1 MIARRSSAAP
11 VLFGAI
17 LAGALALGGCTSV
30 RQHQGYFLESTL
42 VSAIQPGTDNKDS
55 VMNTLGR
62 PSFTGTFDQN
72 DWYYVS
78 RDTKNMGYNHPHP
91 IDQTILHVH
100 FDKAGNVASIDH
112 RGLEQVAS
120 IHPDRDKT
128 PTLGSHH
135 SLFDELFGNIGTV
148 GAAGKGAPTTDNPN
162 PTGP

>member
-11 VLFGAI
+11 FLLGAI
-17 LAGALALGGCTSV
+17 VAGALALGGCSAV
-30 RQHQGYFLESTL
+30 RLHQGYVMETTL
-42 VSAIQPGTDNKDS
+42 TNAIQPGTDNKES

-62 PSFTGTFDQN
+62 PTFSGTFDQN

-78 RDTKNMGYNHPHP
+78 RDTRNMGYSQPHA

-100 FDKAGNVASIDH
+100 FDQAGNVASIDR

-120 IHPDRDKT
+120 IHPSKDKT
-128 PTLGSHH
+128 PTLGSHR
-135 SLFDELFGNIGTV
+135 SLFDELFGNIGAV

-162 PTGP
+162 PQ